1 MNVLYEQGLE
11 DVAAQ
16 LAGMGYSMHALRSAV
31 AADAVLYVS
40 DSRSALSATAGRGGA
55 PVLCV
60 RGMSAG
66 EISACI
72 ARRASASLF

>member
-16 LAGMGYSMHALRSAV
+16 LSGMGYAMHALRSAV
-31 AADAVLYVS
+31 PADAVLYVS
-40 DSRSALSATAGRGGA
+40 DISAALSAKASGRGA

-66 EISACI
+66 EISVCL
-72 ARRASASLF
+72 ARRASANLF

>member
-16 LAGMGYSMHALRSAV
+16 LSGMGYAMHAMRSAV

-40 DSRSALSATAGRGGA
+40 DIRAALSATAAKGGA

-66 EISACI
+66 EISSCI
-72 ARRASASLF
+72 ARRASAALF